1 MPQKSPCC
9 QTPSVVWNTAWS
21 WRCLACN
28 RAGTQETAVIGDPWG
43 LARRPT
49 FQTVQV
55 HANEAYTRGYLD
67 GRAAGAWEMLKA
79 AATP

>member
-1 MPQKSPCC
+1 M
-9 QTPSVVWNTAWS
+9 
-21 WRCLACN
+21 
-28 RAGTQETAVIGDPWG
+28 IGDPWG

-55 HANEAYTRGYLD
+55 HADESYTRGYLD

-79 AATP
+79 AATS